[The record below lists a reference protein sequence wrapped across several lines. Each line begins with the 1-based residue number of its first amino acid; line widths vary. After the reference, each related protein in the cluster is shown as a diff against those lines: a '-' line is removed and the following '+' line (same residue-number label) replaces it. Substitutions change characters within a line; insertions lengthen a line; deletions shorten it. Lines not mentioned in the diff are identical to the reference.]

1 MVRDKV
7 RRALIE
13 SGYPTAKVDEV
24 LKEVLKIPDEMVD
37 AFIKMTQ

>member
-1 MVRDKV
+1 V

-24 LKEVLKIPDEMVD
+24 LKDIVKIPDEMVD
-37 AFIKMTQ
+37 AFIKMTR